1 MWDSM
6 ATLKDI
12 AQIAQVNVST
22 VSKALRNSS
31 DLSSQTISMIQGIA
45 DELNY
50 PYSSDS
56 DKNKNSKIIGV
67 IIPEVISPY
76 YTRRGGRCY
85 AAHLH

>member
-1 MWDSM
+1 M

-56 DKNKNSKIIGV
+56 DKNKNSK
-67 IIPEVISPY
+67 
-76 YTRRGGRCY
+76 TNKN
-85 AAHLH
+85 